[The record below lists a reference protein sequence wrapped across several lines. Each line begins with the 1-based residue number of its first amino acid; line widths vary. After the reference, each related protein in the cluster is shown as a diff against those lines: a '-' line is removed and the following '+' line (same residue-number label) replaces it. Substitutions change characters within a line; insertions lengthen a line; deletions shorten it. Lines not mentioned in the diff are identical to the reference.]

1 MSVGSKVVLL
11 VSLGFIGLL
20 IWYYG
25 GSPEPLDSSTP
36 TPDAAAAEVASA
48 VTVQTPTARPKPVRP
63 APRTAPTPAPPA
75 ADTAPEPSV
84 TLPPQKSAATTPVA
98 NELTMGEP
106 LARRRAPLSFTPR
119 STAPQVPL
127 SPAPRS
133 IVTKTATK
141 VVKPSDT
148 AAKRTHTVQPGD
160 TLSEMAQRYYGSHQ
174 RWTLIVS
181 GNPGLDP
188 DRLRVGQTLVIPPHP
203 RRVVSNRTSKPVPK
217 AIPSG
222 ARSHTVSDGESLSS
236 IAERYYG
243 HEKHWTRVFE
253 ANSSTLG
260 GDPDRLRIGMVLVV
274 PR

>member
-25 GSPEPLDSSTP
+25 GSPEPHESSTP
-36 TPDAAAAEVASA
+36 APDAAAAQVASA
-48 VTVQTPTARPKPVRP
+48 VTVQTPTARAEPVRP
-63 APRTAPTPAPPA
+63 APRTAPAPPA
-75 ADTAPEPSV
+75 ADPTPEASVTSTPQQSAVTAPV
-84 TLPPQKSAATTPVA
+84 T

-106 LARRRAPLSFTPR
+106 LTRRPAPLAFTPRPTAPRVPLSPTPR
-119 STAPQVPL
+119 ST
-127 SPAPRS
+127 
-133 IVTKTATK
+133 VTKTATK
-141 VVKPSDT
+141 VVKPSET
-148 AAKRTHTVQPGD
+148 TAKRTHTVQPGD

-203 RRVVSNRTSKPVPK
+203 RRVVSSRTSKPIPK

-222 ARSHTVSDGESLSS
+222 ARSHTVTDGDSLSS

-243 HEKHWTRVFE
+243 HEKHWSRVFE